1 MQKIGINLFL
11 PEASMLRGIITTHL
25 ETRKLQEGE
34 ILIETN
40 YDAGTIELVDEDT
53 GDSLCIL
60 PAHLFSTEF
69 RDAKSISVKTEA
81 SIDLYEGT
89 QYPKS
94 FKALLNI
101 FIDDIREV
109 VKPYIGRHVVNATC
123 ENDYYIRLVG
133 DFGSMD
139 FLSFIPKHFEDF
151 LSSEYDDLDF
161 IVDIQQTFKVNKK

>member
-1 MQKIGINLFL
+1 MQKIGTDLL
-11 PEASMLRGIITTHL
+11 QPEAAMLKGIVTTHL
-25 ETRKLQEGE
+25 ETKKMQEGE

-60 PAHLFSTEF
+60 PAHLFTTEF
-69 RDAKSISVKTEA
+69 RDSKSISVKAEA

-109 VKPYIGRHVVNATC
+109 VKPYIGRHIVNATC
-123 ENDYYIRLVG
+123 ENNYYIRLVG

-161 IVDIQQTFKVNKK
+161 VVDIQQTFKVNKK

>member
-1 MQKIGINLFL
+1 MKIGITLCQ
-11 PEASMLRGIITTHL
+11 PEAEFLKSMLSEHMKATNHT
-25 ETRKLQEGE
+25 EKAF
-34 ILIETN
+34 LIDTN

-81 SIDLYEGT
+81 SIDLYGGT

-101 FIDDIREV
+101 FVDDIRDI
-109 VKPYIGRHVVNATC
+109 VKPYIGRHLVNATC

-151 LSSEYDDLDF
+151 LSSECDDLDF
-161 IVDIQQTFKVNKK
+161 VVDIQQTFKVNKK

>member
-1 MQKIGINLFL
+1 MQKIGINLLL

-25 ETRKLQEGE
+25 EAREPQEGE

-81 SIDLYEGT
+81 NLDLYSGT
-89 QYPKS
+89 DYPKS
-94 FKALLNI
+94 FKSLMNI
-101 FIDDIREV
+101 FIDDILQV
-109 VKPYIGRHVVNATC
+109 VKPNIGRHIVSIEFKC
-123 ENDYYIRLVG
+123 EDTIVITGDYG
-133 DFGSMD
+133 AMD
-139 FLSFIPKHFEDF
+139 FLAFIPKHFDGF
-151 LSSEYDDLDF
+151 LSSFGDDLDF